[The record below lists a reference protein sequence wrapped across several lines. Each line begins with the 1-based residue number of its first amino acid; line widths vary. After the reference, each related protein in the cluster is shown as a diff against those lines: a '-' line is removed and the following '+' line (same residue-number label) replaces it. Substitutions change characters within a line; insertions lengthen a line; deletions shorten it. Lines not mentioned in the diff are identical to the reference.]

1 MHNGGSDWSAWPCRL
16 AAYDR
21 VYHLDLPVFAK
32 WRHYEAAAL
41 HGASRLMHP
50 RFVIVSDRQAT
61 VHVETIDGRGRLHCA
76 DGPARAWAD
85 GTAVWYWHGTR
96 VPRSLIEG
104 DGWTVDQIHAETNT
118 EIRRCAIERIGWGR
132 YADLAGL
139 FLVSE
144 EPDPGHPDPAATLR
158 LYDMPDARRLIGGD
172 VRVLVMANG
181 SPDRSGAVRIYGET
195 VPAAIR
201 SAVEAA
207 AWQYGCPV
215 DVYRQLQRRT

>member
-1 MHNGGSDWSAWPCRL
+1 MDAATYAATYDATYAATDAATDAATRAATYDATRDATGDATDDVVRFLLICVTASWRMHNGGSDWSAWPCRL

-118 EIRRCAIERIGWGR
+118 EIRRCAIERG
-132 YADLAGL
+132 
-139 FLVSE
+139 
-144 EPDPGHPDPAATLR
+144 DPPR
-158 LYDMPDARRLIGGD
+158 RRL
-172 VRVLVMANG
+172 
-181 SPDRSGAVRIYGET
+181 T
-195 VPAAIR
+195 
-201 SAVEAA
+201 
-207 AWQYGCPV
+207 
-215 DVYRQLQRRT
+215 